1 MLLVMS
7 KYCLSC
13 FLGKAPPTATP
24 SREHVK
30 FHTMSHFRSLVVRKF
45 HTPQDCSG
53 GWTKDM
59 VSWTG
64 SCSCFLCAYAHL
76 LLTPMQRV
84 CGSKVKM
91 SMSSKSQTFLW
102 NVWCA
107 RLRWTIPLHIFRGC
121 PTNFDIGNVPP
132 KSKKI
137 DLHRVATS
145 LRVFNFIT
153 DELLQGQKPSTPP
166 SEISLKTLLQ
176 AKLYVEYA
184 ETQKEIVMEV
194 SRCINF
200 LIFRKL

>member
-1 MLLVMS
+1 MYDAHDS
-7 KYCLSC
+7 A
-13 FLGKAPPTATP
+13 GP
-24 SREHVK
+24 SHYTFSEDALQ
-30 FHTMSHFRSLVVRKF
+30 TLTSL
-45 HTPQDCSG
+45 
-53 GWTKDM
+53 KDDFIKE
-59 VSWTG
+59 V
-64 SCSCFLCAYAHL
+64 
-76 LLTPMQRV
+76 
-84 CGSKVKM
+84 
-91 SMSSKSQTFLW
+91 
-102 NVWCA
+102 ND
-107 RLRWTIPLHIFRGC
+107 TIQ
-121 PTNFDIGNVPP
+121 NGNVPP